1 MWTTLMISALALLP
15 VALLSFSPPARG
27 AEGGQAP
34 APTLEA
40 TGSFLAGLDDL
51 PLTPGLREIKDAG
64 VVFDK
69 PEGRIVEAYA
79 EGEVSAAKV
88 RSFYAATLP
97 QLGWRA
103 AGPGRY
109 RREGEV
115 LDIGF
120 RAAGKGL
127 TVRFS
132 LSPD

>member
-1 MWTTLMISALALLP
+1 MRTPLVIPALALSLMAL
-15 VALLSFSPPARG
+15 VAFSPAEGEEGGRTPART
-27 AEGGQAP
+27 P
-34 APTLEA
+34 EA
-40 TGSFLAGLDDL
+40 TGSFLTGLDDL

-79 EGEVSAAKV
+79 DGEISVAKV

-103 AGPGRY
+103 EGPGRY

-115 LDIGF
+115 LSIGY

-127 TVRFS
+127 TVRFF

>member
-1 MWTTLMISALALLP
+1 MSWARIIAATVCLLLP
-15 VALLSFSPPARG
+15 LGIGPPAFAGGGERASAG
-27 AEGGQAP
+27 AK
-34 APTLEA
+34 EA
-40 TGSFLAGLDDL
+40 FLAGLEDV
-51 PLTPGLREIKDAG
+51 PLMPGLAEIEDAG

-79 EGEVSAAKV
+79 RGELSASQV
-88 RSFYAATLP
+88 LSFYNATLP

-103 AGPGRY
+103 ESGGRF

-115 LDIGF
+115 LRLAF
-120 RAAGKGL
+120 TTAGKRL

>member
-1 MWTTLMISALALLP
+1 MRAIFFIAALALFLFPP
-15 VALLSFSPPARG
+15 VAVSPAGG
-27 AEGGQAP
+27 AEKGQAP
-34 APTLEA
+34 GGASGA
-40 TGSFLAGLDDL
+40 KGSFLKGLDDL

-79 EGEVSAAKV
+79 EGRLSVAKV

-103 AGPGRY
+103 EGAGRY

-115 LDIGF
+115 LSIGF
-120 RAAGKGL
+120 RATGKGL

>member
-1 MWTTLMISALALLP
+1 MRTPLVIPALALSLM
-15 VALLSFSPPARG
+15 ALLGFSP
-27 AEGGQAP
+27 AEGGEDGQAP
-34 APTLEA
+34 APTPEA

-79 EGEVSAAKV
+79 EGRLSVAKV

-103 AGPGRY
+103 EGAGRY

-115 LDIGF
+115 LSIGI

-127 TVRFS
+127 TVHFF

>member
-1 MWTTLMISALALLP
+1 MRTNLVIPALALSLM
-15 VALLSFSPPARG
+15 VLLGFSPAEG
-27 AEGGQAP
+27 GEGGQAP
-34 APTLEA
+34 ARTPEA

-79 EGEVSAAKV
+79 EGRLSVAKV

-103 AGPGRY
+103 EGAGRY

-115 LDIGF
+115 LSIGI

-127 TVRFS
+127 TVRFF
-132 LSPD
+132 LSPE

>member
-1 MWTTLMISALALLP
+1 MRTTLVIPALALSLM
-15 VALLSFSPPARG
+15 ALVSFSPAQG
-27 AEGGQAP
+27 GEGGQAP

-79 EGEVSAAKV
+79 EGEVSVAKV

-103 AGPGRY
+103 EGPGRY

-115 LDIGF
+115 LSIGF

>member
-1 MWTTLMISALALLP
+1 MRTTFLIAALALFLFP
-15 VALLSFSPPARG
+15 LVTVSPAEG
-27 AEGGQAP
+27 GEGGQAP
-34 APTLEA
+34 GGASGA
-40 TGSFLAGLDDL
+40 KGSFLAGLDDL

-79 EGEVSAAKV
+79 EGEVSVAKV

-103 AGPGRY
+103 EGPGRY

-115 LDIGF
+115 LSIGF

-127 TVRFS
+127 TVRFF

>member
-1 MWTTLMISALALLP
+1 MRTTFLIAALALFLFP
-15 VALLSFSPPARG
+15 LVTVSPAGG

-34 APTLEA
+34 GGASGA
-40 TGSFLAGLDDL
+40 KGSFLAGFDDL

>member
-1 MWTTLMISALALLP
+1 MRTTFLIAALTLFLFP
-15 VALLSFSPPARG
+15 LVAVSPAEG
-27 AEGGQAP
+27 GEGGQAP
-34 APTLEA
+34 ARTLEA

-79 EGEVSAAKV
+79 EGEVSVAKV

-103 AGPGRY
+103 EGPGRY

-115 LDIGF
+115 LSIGY

-127 TVRFS
+127 TVHFF

>member
-1 MWTTLMISALALLP
+1 MRTTLMISALALLP
-15 VALLSFSPPARG
+15 VSLLSFSPPARG

-34 APTLEA
+34 APAVEA
-40 TGSFLAGLDDL
+40 KGSFLAGLDDL
-51 PLTPGLREIKDAG
+51 PLIPGLREIEDAG

-69 PEGRIVEAYA
+69 PEGRIVEAFA
-79 EGEVSAAKV
+79 WGQLSVEKV

-103 AGPGRY
+103 EGAGRY

-115 LDIGF
+115 LSIGF

>member
-1 MWTTLMISALALLP
+1 MRTPLVIPALALSLM
-15 VALLSFSPPARG
+15 ALVGFSPAAG
-27 AEGGQAP
+27 GEGGGAP

-69 PEGRIVEAYA
+69 PEGRIVEAFA
-79 EGEVSAAKV
+79 EGWLSVAKV

-103 AGPGRY
+103 EGAGRY

-115 LDIGF
+115 LSIGI
-120 RAAGKGL
+120 RAASKGL
-127 TVRFS
+127 TVRFF

>member
-1 MWTTLMISALALLP
+1 MRTNLVIPALALSLM
-15 VALLSFSPPARG
+15 ALLGFSPAEG
-27 AEGGQAP
+27 GEGGQAP
-34 APTLEA
+34 APTPEA

-79 EGEVSAAKV
+79 EGRLSVAKV

-103 AGPGRY
+103 EGPGRY

-115 LDIGF
+115 LSIGI

-127 TVRFS
+127 TVRFF

>member
-1 MWTTLMISALALLP
+1 MRTTFLIAALALFLFP
-15 VALLSFSPPARG
+15 LVTVPPAVG
-27 AEGGQAP
+27 GEGGQAP
-34 APTLEA
+34 GGASGA
-40 TGSFLAGLDDL
+40 TGSFLKGLDDL

-69 PEGRIVEAYA
+69 PEGRIVEAFA
-79 EGEVSAAKV
+79 EGDLSVAKV
-88 RSFYAATLP
+88 RSFYATTLP

-103 AGPGRY
+103 EGAGRY

-115 LDIGF
+115 LNIGI

-127 TVRFS
+127 TVRFF

>member
-1 MWTTLMISALALLP
+1 MRSTLVIPALALSLM
-15 VALLSFSPPARG
+15 ALVSFSPAAG

-34 APTLEA
+34 GGASGA
-40 TGSFLAGLDDL
+40 KSSFLAGFDDL

-79 EGEVSAAKV
+79 EGDLSVAKV

-103 AGPGRY
+103 EGAGRY

-115 LDIGF
+115 LSIGI

-127 TVRFS
+127 TVRFF

>member
-1 MWTTLMISALALLP
+1 MSWARIIAATVFLLLP
-15 VALLSFSPPARG
+15 LGIGPPAFAGGGERASAG
-27 AEGGQAP
+27 AK
-34 APTLEA
+34 EA
-40 TGSFLAGLDDL
+40 FLAGLEDV
-51 PLTPGLREIKDAG
+51 PLMPGLAEIEDAG

-79 EGEVSAAKV
+79 RGELSAAQV
-88 RSFYAATLP
+88 LSFYNATLP

-103 AGPGRY
+103 ESGGRF

-115 LDIGF
+115 LRLAF
-120 RAAGKGL
+120 TTAGKRL